1 MRASLRTLR
10 FMLYLPSAGLQ
21 SAGFYVPYP
30 AVRRLHFNFRDN
42 RASCGSPVRAY
53 AAAAPSERAGFSDGL
68 SATVMDIKI

>member
-21 SAGFYVPYP
+21 S

>member
-30 AVRRLHFNFRDN
+30 AVRRLHFNFRNN
-42 RASCGSPVRAY
+42 RAFCAR
-53 AAAAPSERAGFSDGL
+53 FSDGL
-68 SATVMDIKI
+68 SATVMDIKDLKNG

>member
-10 FMLYLPSAGLQ
+10 FMLCPPSAGLQ
-21 SAGFYVPYP
+21 S

-42 RASCGSPVRAY
+42 RASYGSPVQAY
-53 AAAAPSERAGFSDGL
+53 AAAAPSAQAGFSDGL

>member
-21 SAGFYVPYP
+21 SA
-30 AVRRLHFNFRDN
+30 VRRLHFNFRNN
-42 RASCGSPVRAY
+42 RAFCAR
-53 AAAAPSERAGFSDGL
+53 FSDGL

>member
-42 RASCGSPVRAY
+42 RACCGSPVWAY
-53 AAAAPSERAGFSDGL
+53 AAGGVFRRPVRNRYGYKDLKNG
-68 SATVMDIKI
+68 